1 MDQLPLRLTEAAAKR
16 LNAIAAGDPAVGGLR
31 VAVEGGGCS
40 GFQYDI
46 QLAEAPAADDVV
58 IERDGARLFVDPVSV
73 PFLAGSEIDYVQ
85 EIIGASFKVKN
96 PNAKTSCGCG
106 VSFSV

>member
-1 MDQLPLRLTEAAAKR
+1 MTETVALSEAAARQIKQ
-16 LNAIAAGDPAVGGLR
+16 IAAGDPAVGGLR

-46 QLAEAPAADDVV
+46 QLAPGPAADDLV
-58 IERDGARLFVDPVSV
+58 IERDGAKLYIDPVSV
-73 PFLAGSEIDYVQ
+73 PFLDGSVVDWVQ
-85 EIIGASFKVKN
+85 ELIGASFKVRN